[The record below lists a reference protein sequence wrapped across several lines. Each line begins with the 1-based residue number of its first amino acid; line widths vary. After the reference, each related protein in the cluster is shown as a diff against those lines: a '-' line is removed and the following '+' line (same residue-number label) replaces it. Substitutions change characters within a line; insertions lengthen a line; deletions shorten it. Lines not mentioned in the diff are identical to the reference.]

1 MSRDRERLLPPDL
14 DWIPQPPALDRHP
27 ELALLAVLHVALESL
42 VPALVASRPHLAT
55 QDPPP
60 DRQTLAAHRFMVSV
74 WHFQDRLARYRRALE
89 ATRTATPGREYLDD
103 DF

>member
-42 VPALVASRPHLAT
+42 VPVLVASHPHLAAP
-55 QDPPP
+55 DPPP
-60 DRQTLAAHRFMVSV
+60 DRETLAAHRFMVSI
-74 WHFQDRLARYRRALE
+74 WHFQDRLAHYRRALE
-89 ATRTATPGREYLDD
+89 PPRAVPPLRDHLDD